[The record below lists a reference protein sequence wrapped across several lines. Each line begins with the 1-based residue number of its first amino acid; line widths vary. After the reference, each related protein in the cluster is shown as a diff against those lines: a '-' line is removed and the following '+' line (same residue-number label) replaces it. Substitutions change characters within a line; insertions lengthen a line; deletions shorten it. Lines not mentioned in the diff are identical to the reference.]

1 MKIDFKQL
9 LIFIVLTCLPA
20 QSLAYPYW
28 FAADTPQFSQEGNGT
43 TNQWGNVSFSVL
55 ANATNKWD
63 HIDNQLRIVAAQKKR
78 EQQESHEKA
87 QRDHQR
93 QQEALQ
99 QEERACGKRRTE
111 YKEKYLLAE
120 PLEEW
125 KLFDNVHQERR
136 LRTLQNFDPARKV
149 KRNYAVSRKTKNFI
163 NSYGNAQEHQQF
175 RGNEFQQVLH
185 QELLDIQAQAADLV
199 VDKEYQD
206 TIGSLGEL
214 AYQANKQGGVL
225 FTSRLLD
232 VCWGL
237 LECGQAVAH
246 GAKDGVFNTVDACCH
261 PTRTAKQMAHG
272 IVKTARAMA
281 YVVKE
286 CGAISYYSMIDPEKL
301 YNRVL
306 THKEQIEEVIEVV
319 RSIPRYE
326 LIRCATA
333 FGVEVVLLERAMGAI
348 GQFSKYSYN
357 NADKWLNVVSEAK
370 ETAGKWLDAA
380 EKVSEY
386 SFAVEGAP
394 NIIVP
399 TLGDYLNMMAMEAK
413 DPVTKMHGNLVPAL
427 KGSAT
432 KWVAL
437 EEDLALLYMQFKGE
451 LIDIRPRHL
460 FQPDIRTYTTKFG
473 DVKKGFSGWHHD
485 LRKAIFKNK
494 KFHGYPMEIIKM
506 ERGKHGVYRFKWGM
520 FGKEPKWS
528 TFFPSDWT
536 RQEVVKKILEARKS
550 IEKYKI
556 VFKKQPDKDVYRA
569 VGYTKEGIRI
579 RFVKNSKGKIT
590 TIFPEMQQKKVG
602 LQ

>member
-1 MKIDFKQL
+1 M
-9 LIFIVLTCLPA
+9 
-20 QSLAYPYW
+20 
-28 FAADTPQFSQEGNGT
+28 
-43 TNQWGNVSFSVL
+43 
-55 ANATNKWD
+55 
-63 HIDNQLRIVAAQKKR
+63 AAQKKR
-78 EQQESHEKA
+78 EEHKKEQEEYA
-87 QRDHQR
+87 RRQR
-93 QQEALQ
+93 QQEAQ
-99 QEERACGKRRTE
+99 QRARQELCKRSAE
-111 YKEKYLLAE
+111 YKEKYLLISTM
-120 PLEEW
+120 EEW
-125 KLFDNVHQERR
+125 KVFGDVNQERR
-136 LRTLQNFDPARKV
+136 LRALQNFDPAKIV
-149 KRNYAVSRKTKNFI
+149 KRNYVLSEKTKSFI
-163 NSYGNAQEHQQF
+163 SKYGNAQEYQQF
-175 RGNEFQQVLH
+175 RDNEFQQVLH
-185 QELLDIQAQAADLV
+185 QELLALQTQAADLI

-214 AYQANKQGGVL
+214 AHQANKQGGVL

-246 GAKDGVFNTVDACCH
+246 GAKDGVFNTVDACMH

-286 CGAISYYSMIDPEKL
+286 CGAISYYSMMDPEKL

-306 THKEQIEEVIEVV
+306 THKEQVEEVIEVV
-319 RSIPRYE
+319 TSIPRYE

-357 NADKWLNVVSEAK
+357 NANRWLDVVREAQ
-370 ETAGKWLDAA
+370 ETAGKWIDAA

-399 TLGDYLNMMAMEAK
+399 TMGEYLELMAMEAK

-437 EEDLALLYMQFKGE
+437 EEDLALLNMQFGKALVE
-451 LIDIRPRHL
+451 IRPRHI
-460 FQPDIRTYTTKFG
+460 FQPDIRISEKTLRPYST
-473 DVKKGFSGWHHD
+473 GWHHD
-485 LRKAIFKNK
+485 LKKIIFKNK
-494 KFHGYPMEIIKM
+494 M
-506 ERGKHGVYRFKWGM
+506 FKSNPIEVLNMRKGPFGTYELDWRM
-520 FGKEPKWS
+520 FGREKTS
-528 TFFPSDWT
+528 SFFPSDWT
-536 RQEVVKKILEARKS
+536 RQEVVKKILEARQH

-556 VFKKQPDKDVYRA
+556 PFEKQLNKKRSQA
-569 VGYTKEGIRI
+569 IGYTKEGMKI
-579 RFVKNSKGKIT
+579 FFAKNNEGIIV
-590 TIFPEMQQKKVG
+590 TIYPLIK
-602 LQ
+602 